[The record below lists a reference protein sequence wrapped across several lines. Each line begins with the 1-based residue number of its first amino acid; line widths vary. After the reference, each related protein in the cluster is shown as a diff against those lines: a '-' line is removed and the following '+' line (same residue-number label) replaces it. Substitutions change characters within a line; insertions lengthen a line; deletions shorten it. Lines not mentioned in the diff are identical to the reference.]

1 MKKIYVFVLIIF
13 LAISLYS
20 FYAYN
25 NEKDIEQD
33 KEITVILA
41 VNSNIVK
48 TDSKV
53 LKGYESVLQ
62 EEGVAYRI
70 IDVYNLQH
78 LQPAEIL
85 KNSPAVIFPDRVAE
99 NLPQEIAMWL
109 HDYLEQGGYSL
120 IVYDAGS
127 LNKRE
132 KHLGNAVFSSL
143 LGFNYSTFKEDRRQ
157 AFHHG
162 YLEFL
167 TEEKR
172 DFFQIPLGKTVDGVT
187 LSGYH
192 YGKLSYSMRNIEV
205 QHALRDEDI
214 YAWAVV
220 EDGRK
225 IPGIVKRNIGKGSL
239 FYVNLPLGAMKIDAD
254 DLPLRAVL
262 RTVLFNFAKV
272 PHVLNV
278 PDGKG
283 GIVINWHIDSNV
295 EWFFLPRMIRE
306 GLLRKNI
313 PMSFHITAGDFRDNP
328 GDEMG
333 FMVTEYPGRDI
344 ALQLIP
350 YGRIGSHGGWAHNW
364 YGYGVEAGRLHDADI
379 DKYISMNNEAI
390 ESVTKKKVTEY
401 SAPIGV
407 FPQPYNTKAL
417 DSMGVEVYY
426 YTGDSGSSINRTF
439 YNGEMVS
446 EKVLAFPIVPSGLY
460 ASLGEMH
467 ELGHYDNEKVLTWL
481 KSIPDYGRNNR
492 TLRLF
497 YSHPYDLDV
506 YEETFFEFLDYL
518 DEEEQKGSVAVM
530 TMTDAARFLQKMLKT
545 KYSFKND
552 TGLTVA
558 LSNPDGLEDIT
569 IAVPKKGLSVEKSPY
584 LKLEEDNNYYYLTVK
599 NYDKKEL
606 EIHFARM

>member
-13 LAISLYS
+13 LAISVYS

-172 DFFQIPLGKTVDGVT
+172 DFFSNSFGK
-187 LSGYH
+187 
-192 YGKLSYSMRNIEV
+192 
-205 QHALRDEDI
+205 
-214 YAWAVV
+214 
-220 EDGRK
+220 
-225 IPGIVKRNIGKGSL
+225 
-239 FYVNLPLGAMKIDAD
+239 
-254 DLPLRAVL
+254 
-262 RTVLFNFAKV
+262 
-272 PHVLNV
+272 
-278 PDGKG
+278 
-283 GIVINWHIDSNV
+283 
-295 EWFFLPRMIRE
+295 
-306 GLLRKNI
+306 
-313 PMSFHITAGDFRDNP
+313 
-328 GDEMG
+328 
-333 FMVTEYPGRDI
+333 
-344 ALQLIP
+344 
-350 YGRIGSHGGWAHNW
+350 
-364 YGYGVEAGRLHDADI
+364 
-379 DKYISMNNEAI
+379 
-390 ESVTKKKVTEY
+390 
-401 SAPIGV
+401 
-407 FPQPYNTKAL
+407 
-417 DSMGVEVYY
+417 
-426 YTGDSGSSINRTF
+426 NR
-439 YNGEMVS
+439 
-446 EKVLAFPIVPSGLY
+446 
-460 ASLGEMH
+460 
-467 ELGHYDNEKVLTWL
+467 
-481 KSIPDYGRNNR
+481 
-492 TLRLF
+492 
-497 YSHPYDLDV
+497 
-506 YEETFFEFLDYL
+506 
-518 DEEEQKGSVAVM
+518 
-530 TMTDAARFLQKMLKT
+530 
-545 KYSFKND
+545 
-552 TGLTVA
+552 
-558 LSNPDGLEDIT
+558 
-569 IAVPKKGLSVEKSPY
+569 
-584 LKLEEDNNYYYLTVK
+584 
-599 NYDKKEL
+599 
-606 EIHFARM
+606 

>member
-120 IVYDAGS
+120 IGYDAGS

-350 YGRIGSHGGWAHNW
+350 YGR
-364 YGYGVEAGRLHDADI
+364 
-379 DKYISMNNEAI
+379 
-390 ESVTKKKVTEY
+390 
-401 SAPIGV
+401 
-407 FPQPYNTKAL
+407 
-417 DSMGVEVYY
+417 MG
-426 YTGDSGSSINRTF
+426 
-439 YNGEMVS
+439 
-446 EKVLAFPIVPSGLY
+446 P
-460 ASLGEMH
+460 
-467 ELGHYDNEKVLTWL
+467 
-481 KSIPDYGRNNR
+481 
-492 TLRLF
+492 
-497 YSHPYDLDV
+497 
-506 YEETFFEFLDYL
+506 
-518 DEEEQKGSVAVM
+518 
-530 TMTDAARFLQKMLKT
+530 
-545 KYSFKND
+545 
-552 TGLTVA
+552 
-558 LSNPDGLEDIT
+558 
-569 IAVPKKGLSVEKSPY
+569 
-584 LKLEEDNNYYYLTVK
+584 
-599 NYDKKEL
+599 
-606 EIHFARM
+606 